1 MDFPR
6 PFEAIDVSV
15 TFRNSCWQVLF
26 KKAVVKSFAKFT
38 TKHLYQR
45 LFLQTVKAANWLHL
59 IPNFDWS
66 RRDFLAI
73 HVTKRSETLG
83 IYMPMLSKCWWAQ
96 LAALTYYLISLQS
109 LKKILLQ
116 RCSPMNFMKFF
127 RATFLQNTLGWL
139 LLKIIAVTKSSL
151 STCMCFK
158 ESFFQKLWDNRFRQ
172 GHLW

>member
-1 MDFPR
+1 M
-6 PFEAIDVSV
+6 
-15 TFRNSCWQVLF
+15 
-26 KKAVVKSFAKFT
+26 KSFAKFT

-45 LFLQTVKAANWLHL
+45 LFLHTVKAANWLHL
-59 IPNFDWS
+59 IPNSDWS
-66 RRDFLAI
+66 RLDFLAI

-96 LAALTYYLISLQS
+96 LAALTLLPNK
-109 LKKILLQ
+109 LTVFKKDI
-116 RCSPMNFMKFF
+116 MKFF

-139 LLKIIAVTKSSL
+139 LLKIIAATKSSL

-172 GHLW
+172 GHLWQSSI